1 MKLTSDTK
9 HILSIYRPAPPFF
22 ALASGPRYVFSPYR
36 PASFFSFVGNT
47 RYGSRPPTPPYN
59 APGGRPGP
67 AFNDQCYCPCLT
79 FVTNQIKRDPFEEQK
94 ILFDLEKARGFSTP
108 SYNGTDIPDYYE
120 TTTFSPDELDQ
131 VFFKNKMNFGITIF
145 FQLFNFFF
153 IIELPR

>member
-1 MKLTSDTK
+1 MLWNQLLTPNVFFP
-9 HILSIYRPAPPFF
+9 YRPAPFF

-36 PASFFSFVGNT
+36 PAFFSFAGNT

-67 AFNDQCYCPCLT
+67 FNDQCYCPCLT
-79 FVTNQIKRDPFEEQK
+79 FVTSRNQINRDPFEEQK

-120 TTTFSPDELDQ
+120 TTTFSPEELDQ
-131 VFFKNKMNFGITIF
+131 VFLKSGKKSH
-145 FQLFNFFF
+145 L
-153 IIELPR
+153 LLLVL